1 MVPVASAK
9 KRLKRGFS
17 LVELMITVAI
27 IGVFASV
34 VVGSMA
40 ETRRRATT
48 RLAAQELLGFFD
60 AVRRSAMASALEC
73 RVSYTA
79 PRSFSVVEHHTSA
92 TAGQLGLDRC
102 ARAFS
107 GGAASLNLAQDSA
120 SAASLQVVAPPADLL
135 LTPLGTVANPETQ
148 IYYLSIEGSSL
159 ERCIAVLAP
168 VGFIRMG
175 QRPYGGIS
183 NTADCDYV
191 AGY

>member
-1 MVPVASAK
+1 MVPLAASRQRPAF
-9 KRLKRGFS
+9 GFS

-27 IGVFASV
+27 IGLFSAV

-48 RLAAQELLGFFD
+48 RLAAQELLGYLD

-79 PRSFSVVEHHTSA
+79 PANFSVIEHHTST

-102 ARAFS
+102 ARAFN
-107 GGAASLNLAQDSA
+107 GGSDGLNLAQSIA
-120 SAASLQVVAPPADLL
+120 SATSLHVVAPGSDLL
-135 LTPLGTVANPETQ
+135 LTPLGTVANNQTM
-148 IYYLSIEGSSL
+148 IYYISIEGSSL

-168 VGFIRMG
+168 VGFIRSG
-175 QRPYGGIS
+175 QRLYAGDS